1 MLKKLKKK
9 GNEDAFD
16 HYTSLNRDSKKRF
29 LESYLASSKS
39 VEELRT
45 KKIFSESVKNER
57 AKKEKWLSE
66 AELSREFS
74 SEDRAARWASRMES
88 LGKKKECP
96 VTGVAT
102 YLFWEEETVS
112 SYEKTLGVHTQSRAE
127 VSCFIRK
134 IYNYAAPALLSSTK

>member
-9 GNEDAFD
+9 GNEDAFE
-16 HYTSLNRDSKKRF
+16 HYTSLNRESEKRF
-29 LESYLASSKS
+29 LQSYLAPNKN

-45 KKIFSESVKNER
+45 KKIFSESAKNER

-66 AELSREFS
+66 AELSRTFS

-112 SYEKTLGVHTQSRAE
+112 SYEKTLGVRTESLAE
-127 VSCFIRK
+127 VSRLNRK
-134 IYNYAAPALLSSTK
+134 SL